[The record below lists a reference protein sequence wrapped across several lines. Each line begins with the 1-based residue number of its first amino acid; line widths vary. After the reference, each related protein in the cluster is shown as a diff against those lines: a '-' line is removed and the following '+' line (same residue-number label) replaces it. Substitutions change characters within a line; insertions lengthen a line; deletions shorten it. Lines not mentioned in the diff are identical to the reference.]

1 MLQIGS
7 LHAIDSNRDNNLGD
21 NNLVFF
27 FLAIERDHKFSSIPD
42 SVQVI
47 IYNAKIKN
55 KKKII
60 MIRIEYLHR
69 YQLALTPLPVN
80 HKLLCSCTSCTC
92 NLMALTCLM
101 IPSTLNILLAYFVF
115 SSRPT
120 LQHQSLD
127 RIDNFFT
134 DCFEKNSEHLL
145 VEFERGDTFRC
156 NAS

>member
-1 MLQIGS
+1 
-7 LHAIDSNRDNNLGD
+7 
-21 NNLVFF
+21 
-27 FLAIERDHKFSSIPD
+27 
-42 SVQVI
+42 
-47 IYNAKIKN
+47 
-55 KKKII
+55 

-69 YQLALTPLPVN
+69 YQLVSPRSPSTTN
-80 HKLLCSCTSCTC
+80 CCFTC

-145 VEFERGDTFRC
+145 VEFEGGDTFRC